1 MKVALSTDTSC
12 TISKELA
19 SKLNI
24 FVFPL
29 NVIINGEE
37 FLDGVTINQAELCE
51 AMRGGKNIKTSTPP
65 PSSVIEYFNDIFAQ
79 GYDYVVH
86 FTISSKLSSMNQLFN
101 NISNSEF
108 DGKIIVIDGYSVSR
122 QMLSHVIFVHDEIE
136 KGTDIHEIQKLI
148 DERNNDNCHCV
159 FIPENLTALKNG
171 GRISP
176 AIAAIGNMIGLKPLI
191 ALHDGALVKDNMTR
205 NVKKAFVDKID
216 ELSSSCSIDKYDYSV
231 VSFDGNEQLVNFL
244 IKYIENKFEGY
255 HILLDDIAINVC
267 AHCGPGTIGVL
278 VTPKINGKSIYEY
291 LK

>member
-19 SKLNI
+19 NKLNI

-37 FLDGVTINQAELCE
+37 FLDGVTINQDELCE
-51 AMRGGKNIKTSTPP
+51 AMRGNKNIKTSTPP
-65 PSSVIEYFNDIFAQ
+65 PSSVIEYFNDIFDK

-108 DGKIIVIDGYSVSR
+108 DGKIIVIDAYSLSA
-122 QMLSHVIFVHDEIE
+122 QMLSHVLFAYDEIN
-136 KGTDIHEIQKLI
+136 KGTDIHDIQKLV
-148 DERNNDNCHCV
+148 DERNNGGCV
-159 FIPENLTALKNG
+159 ISFIPENLTALKNG

-191 ALHDGALVKDNMTR
+191 ALSDGALVKDAMTR
-205 NVKKAFVDKID
+205 NAKKAFADKLNEIYD
-216 ELSSSCSIDKYDYSV
+216 SHPISDYDYTV
-231 VSFDGNEQLVNFL
+231 VSFDGSEQLFNFI
-244 IKYIENKFEGY
+244 IKHIETHFEGY
-255 HILLDDIAINVC
+255 KVITQPVAINVC
-267 AHCGPGTIGVL
+267 AHCGPGTIGFL
-278 VTPKINGKSIYEY
+278 VTPKINGKSIADF
-291 LK
+291 

>member
-29 NVIINGEE
+29 NVIVNGEE
-37 FLDGVTINQAELCE
+37 FLDGVTIDQKQLCE
-51 AMRGGKNIKTSTPP
+51 DMRGNKNIKTSTPP
-65 PSSVIEYFNDIFAQ
+65 PSSVIVYFNDIFSQ

-108 DGKIIVIDGYSVSR
+108 DGKVIVIDGYSVSAS
-122 QMLSHVIFVHDEIE
+122 MLSHVLAAYDALNNGVSIHD
-136 KGTDIHEIQKLI
+136 IQKLT
-148 DERNNDNCHCV
+148 DERNNDNCV
-159 FIPENLTALKNG
+159 LTFIPENLTALKNG

-191 ALHDGALVKDNMTR
+191 ALSDGALVKDSMTR
-205 NVKKAFVDKID
+205 NAKKTFADKLNEVYENHPI
-216 ELSSSCSIDKYDYSV
+216 EKYDYTV
-231 VSFDGNEQLVNFL
+231 ASFDGNEQLVNF
-244 IKYIENKFEGY
+244 IVKQIETKFDSY
-255 HILLDDIAINVC
+255 KVQVQPIAINVC
-267 AHCGPGTIGVL
+267 AHCGPGTIGL
-278 VTPKINGKSIYEY
+278 IVTPKINGKSIYDF
-291 LK
+291 